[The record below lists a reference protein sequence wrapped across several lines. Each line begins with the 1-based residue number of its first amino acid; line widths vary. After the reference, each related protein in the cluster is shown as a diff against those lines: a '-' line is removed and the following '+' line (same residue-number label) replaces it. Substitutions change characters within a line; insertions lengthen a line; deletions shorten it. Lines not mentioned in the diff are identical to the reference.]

1 MVHGRLELVI
11 DVNDESDVEMHATQV
26 DCKNAVTEAT
36 CSIYV
41 VFGCAKIQWNLK
53 SLVGEIHIDNAGKH
67 NTGPL

>member
-26 DCKNAVTEAT
+26 DCKNAVTEAA

-41 VFGCAKIQWNLK
+41 VFGCAKI
-53 SLVGEIHIDNAGKH
+53 
-67 NTGPL
+67 

>member
-11 DVNDESDVEMHATQV
+11 DVNDESDVDMHATQV
-26 DCKNAVTEAT
+26 DCKNAITEAA

-67 NTGPL
+67 NIGLL

>member
-26 DCKNAVTEAT
+26 DCKNVVTKVA

-41 VFGCAKIQWNLK
+41 VFVCEKI
-53 SLVGEIHIDNAGKH
+53 
-67 NTGPL
+67 

>member
-26 DCKNAVTEAT
+26 DCKNAVIEAA
-36 CSIYV
+36 CSIYF